1 MISIKQVKDQSKLC
15 STLMD
20 KLDTDINNAELTY
33 DGVKN
38 YTRIRE
44 DIRRIRRE
52 LMDLSGMLSKY
63 V

>member
-20 KLDTDINNAELTY
+20 KLSADINNAELTY
-33 DGVKN
+33 DGIKN

>member
-15 STLMD
+15 STLMN

>member
-15 STLMD
+15 STLMER
-20 KLDTDINNAELTY
+20 LTHDINNAELTY